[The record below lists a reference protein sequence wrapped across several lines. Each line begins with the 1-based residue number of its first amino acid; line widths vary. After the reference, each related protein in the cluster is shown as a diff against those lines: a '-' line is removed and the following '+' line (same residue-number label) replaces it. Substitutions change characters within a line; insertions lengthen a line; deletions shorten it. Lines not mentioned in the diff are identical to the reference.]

1 MSDRVLVESVGH
13 PAGGGLQTVKSLCR
27 PRLFQPRQPLFGGR
41 TRRLAARSETRHEP
55 PARTGVQQ
63 LVEPLDDVTVVGEA
77 ADGPEAVRRIDEQ
90 APDLVF
96 LDVQMP
102 EMTGLEVVREV
113 GVDNMPLTIFVT
125 AYDQYALDAF
135 EAHALDYLLKPIEE
149 ERFAEAIERAR
160 QQLQRADAEALR
172 DQLRG
177 VLREYAEE
185 DEEDA
190 GIERFTI
197 RSRNRI
203 YFVDTEDVQWIES
216 EGDYVAL
223 HDGEEAHLVRK
234 TMKQLEQELDPD
246 RFLRVHRSYIVN
258 ADYIEEL
265 RPLDHGTYQLRMASG
280 TPLKTSRG
288 YSDNVDA
295 LLDATG

>member
-1 MSDRVLVESVGH
+1 MPIRALIVDDE
-13 PAGGGLQTVKSLCR
+13 
-27 PRLFQPRQPLFGGR
+27 PL
-41 TRRLAARSETRHEP
+41 
-55 PARTGVQQ
+55 ARTGVRQ
-63 LVEPLDDVTVVGEA
+63 LVEPLDDVTIVGEA
-77 ADGPEAVRRIDEQ
+77 ADGPEAVQQIEEQ

-102 EMTGLEVVREV
+102 EMNGLEVVREV
-113 GVDNMPLTIFVT
+113 GVENMPLTIFVT

-149 ERFAEAIERAR
+149 ERFEEALERAR
-160 QQLQRADAEALR
+160 QQLRQQEADTLS

-185 DEEDA
+185 ETE

-203 YFVDTEDVQWIES
+203 YFVDADDVQWIES

-223 HDGEEAHLVRK
+223 HDGEDTHLVRK
-234 TMKQLEQELDPD
+234 TMKELEQQLDPN

>member
-1 MSDRVLVESVGH
+1 MSIRALIVDDE
-13 PAGGGLQTVKSLCR
+13 
-27 PRLFQPRQPLFGGR
+27 PL
-41 TRRLAARSETRHEP
+41 
-55 PARTGVQQ
+55 ARTGVQQ

-77 ADGPEAVRRIDEQ
+77 ADGPEAVRQIDEQ

-113 GVDNMPLTIFVT
+113 GVDDMPLTIFVT
-125 AYDQYALDAF
+125 AYDQYALEAF

-149 ERFAEAIERAR
+149 ERFAEALERAR
-160 QQLQRADAEALR
+160 RQLQRADAEALR

>member
-1 MSDRVLVESVGH
+1 MSIRALIVDDE
-13 PAGGGLQTVKSLCR
+13 
-27 PRLFQPRQPLFGGR
+27 PL
-41 TRRLAARSETRHEP
+41 
-55 PARTGVQQ
+55 ARTGVQQ

-77 ADGPEAVRRIDEQ
+77 ADGPEAVRQIDEQ

-265 RPLDHGTYQLRMASG
+265 RPLDHGTYQLRMASV

>member
-1 MSDRVLVESVGH
+1 MSIRALIVDDE
-13 PAGGGLQTVKSLCR
+13 
-27 PRLFQPRQPLFGGR
+27 PL
-41 TRRLAARSETRHEP
+41 
-55 PARTGVQQ
+55 ARTGVQQ

-77 ADGPEAVRRIDEQ
+77 ADGPEAVRQIDEQ

>member
-1 MSDRVLVESVGH
+1 MPIDALIVDDE
-13 PAGGGLQTVKSLCR
+13 
-27 PRLFQPRQPLFGGR
+27 PL
-41 TRRLAARSETRHEP
+41 
-55 PARTGVQQ
+55 ARTGVRQ
-63 LVEPLDDVTVVGEA
+63 LVDPLDDVTVVGEA
-77 ADGPEAVRRIDEQ
+77 ADGSEAVHQIETHD
-90 APDLVF
+90 PDLVF

-102 EMTGLEVVREV
+102 EMNGLEVVREV
-113 GVDNMPLTIFVT
+113 GVEDMPLTIFVT

-149 ERFAEAIERAR
+149 ERFEEAMERAR
-160 QQLQRADAEALR
+160 RQLQRVEVDTLSK
-172 DQLRG
+172 QLEG
-177 VLREYAEE
+177 VLREYADQEE
-185 DEEDA
+185 DG

-203 YFVDTEDVQWIES
+203 YFVDADDVQWIES

-223 HDGEEAHLVRK
+223 HDGEDTHLVRK
-234 TMKQLEQELDPD
+234 TMKELEKQLDPD

-258 ADYIEEL
+258 VDYIEEL

-295 LLDATG
+295 LLDEAG

>member
-1 MSDRVLVESVGH
+1 MPIRALIVDDE
-13 PAGGGLQTVKSLCR
+13 
-27 PRLFQPRQPLFGGR
+27 PL
-41 TRRLAARSETRHEP
+41 
-55 PARTGVQQ
+55 ARTGVQQ
-63 LVEPLDDVTVVGEA
+63 LVEPLDDVTVAGEA
-77 ADGPEAVRRIDEQ
+77 SDGPEAIRQIEAHD
-90 APDLVF
+90 PDLVF

-102 EMTGLEVVREV
+102 EMDGLEVVQEV
-113 GVDNMPLTIFVT
+113 GVEDMPLTIFVT

-149 ERFAEAIERAR
+149 ERFEEAMERAR
-160 QQLQRADAEALR
+160 QQLQRVEADALSQ
-172 DQLRG
+172 QLRG
-177 VLREYAEE
+177 VLREYAAEE
-185 DEEDA
+185 ERES
-190 GIERFTI
+190 IERFTI
-197 RSRNRI
+197 RSRDRI
-203 YFVDTEDVQWIES
+203 YFVDVDDVQWIES

-223 HDGEEAHLVRK
+223 HDGEDAHLVRK
-234 TMKQLEQELDPD
+234 TMKELEEELDPG

-295 LLDATG
+295 LLDETG

>member
-1 MSDRVLVESVGH
+1 MPIRALIVDDE
-13 PAGGGLQTVKSLCR
+13 
-27 PRLFQPRQPLFGGR
+27 PL
-41 TRRLAARSETRHEP
+41 
-55 PARTGVQQ
+55 ARTGVRQ
-63 LVEPLDDVTVVGEA
+63 LVEPLDDVTIVGEA
-77 ADGPEAVRRIDEQ
+77 ADGPEAVRQIEEQ

-102 EMTGLEVVREV
+102 EMSGLEVVREV
-113 GVDNMPLTIFVT
+113 GVEDMPLTIFVT

-149 ERFAEAIERAR
+149 ERFEEALERAR
-160 QQLQRADAEALR
+160 DQLQRVEAEVLSE
-172 DQLRG
+172 QLRG
-177 VLREYAEE
+177 VLREYANE
-185 DEEDA
+185 DENE
-190 GIERFTI
+190 GIERFTV
-197 RSRNRI
+197 RTRNRI
-203 YFVDTEDVQWIES
+203 YFVDADDVQWIES

-223 HDGEEAHLVRK
+223 HDGEETHLVRK
-234 TMKQLEQELDPD
+234 TMKELEQQLDPA

>member
-1 MSDRVLVESVGH
+1 MSIRALIVDDE
-13 PAGGGLQTVKSLCR
+13 
-27 PRLFQPRQPLFGGR
+27 PL
-41 TRRLAARSETRHEP
+41 
-55 PARTGVQQ
+55 ARTGVQQ

-77 ADGPEAVRRIDEQ
+77 ADGPEAVRQIDEQ

-125 AYDQYALDAF
+125 AYDQYALEAF

-149 ERFAEAIERAR
+149 ERFAEALERAR

>member
-1 MSDRVLVESVGH
+1 MSIRALIVDDE
-13 PAGGGLQTVKSLCR
+13 
-27 PRLFQPRQPLFGGR
+27 PL
-41 TRRLAARSETRHEP
+41 
-55 PARTGVQQ
+55 ARTGVQQ

-77 ADGPEAVRRIDEQ
+77 ADGPEAVRHIEDK

-102 EMTGLEVVREV
+102 EMDGLEVVREV

-125 AYDQYALDAF
+125 AYDQYALEAF

-149 ERFAEAIERAR
+149 ERFAEALQRVR
-160 QQLQRADAEALR
+160 QQLERTEAEALR
-172 DQLRG
+172 EQLRG
-177 VLREYAEE
+177 VLREYAAE
-185 DEEDA
+185 DEDDA

>member
-1 MSDRVLVESVGH
+1 MSIRALIVDDE
-13 PAGGGLQTVKSLCR
+13 
-27 PRLFQPRQPLFGGR
+27 PL
-41 TRRLAARSETRHEP
+41 
-55 PARTGVQQ
+55 ARTGVRQ
-63 LVEPLDDVTVVGEA
+63 LVEPLDDVTIVGEA
-77 ADGPEAVRRIDEQ
+77 ADGPEAVQQIEEQ

-102 EMTGLEVVREV
+102 EMNGLEVVREV
-113 GVDNMPLTIFVT
+113 GVENMPLTIFVT

-149 ERFAEAIERAR
+149 ERFEEALERAR
-160 QQLQRADAEALR
+160 QQLRQQEADTLSQ
-172 DQLRG
+172 QLRG

-185 DEEDA
+185 ETE

-197 RSRNRI
+197 RTRNRI
-203 YFVDTEDVQWIES
+203 YFVDADDVQWIES

-223 HDGEEAHLVRK
+223 HDGEDTHLVRK
-234 TMKQLEQELDPD
+234 TMKELEQQLDPS

>member
-1 MSDRVLVESVGH
+1 MSIRALIVDDE
-13 PAGGGLQTVKSLCR
+13 
-27 PRLFQPRQPLFGGR
+27 PL
-41 TRRLAARSETRHEP
+41 
-55 PARTGVQQ
+55 ARTGIQQ

-77 ADGPEAVRRIDEQ
+77 ADGPEAVRQIQELE
-90 APDLVF
+90 PDLVF

-102 EMTGLEVVREV
+102 EMNGLEVVREV
-113 GVDNMPLTIFVT
+113 GVDDMPLTIFVT

-149 ERFAEAIERAR
+149 ERFEEAVERAR
-160 QQLQRADAEALR
+160 RQLQRVEADALSQ
-172 DQLRG
+172 QLRG
-177 VLREYAEE
+177 VLREYAD
-185 DEEDA
+185 DESDS

-203 YFVDTEDVQWIES
+203 YFVDAEDVQWIES

-223 HDGEEAHLVRK
+223 HDGDDTHLVRK

-265 RPLDHGTYQLRMASG
+265 RPLDHGTYQLRMACG

-288 YSDNVDA
+288 YSDSVDA

>member
-1 MSDRVLVESVGH
+1 MSIRALIVDDE
-13 PAGGGLQTVKSLCR
+13 
-27 PRLFQPRQPLFGGR
+27 PL
-41 TRRLAARSETRHEP
+41 
-55 PARTGVQQ
+55 ARTGVRQ

-77 ADGPEAVRRIDEQ
+77 ADGPEAVRRIETHD
-90 APDLVF
+90 PDLVF

-102 EMTGLEVVREV
+102 EMSGLEVVREV
-113 GVDNMPLTIFVT
+113 GVDTMPLTIFVT

-149 ERFAEAIERAR
+149 ERFEEAMERAR
-160 QQLQRADAEALR
+160 QQLQRVEADALSQ
-172 DQLRG
+172 QLRG
-177 VLREYAEE
+177 VLREYAAEE
-185 DEEDA
+185 ERES
-190 GIERFTI
+190 IERFTI
-197 RSRNRI
+197 RSRDRI
-203 YFVDTEDVQWIES
+203 YFVDVDDVQWIES

-223 HDGEEAHLVRK
+223 HDGEDAHLVRK
-234 TMKQLEQELDPD
+234 TMKELEEELDPG

-295 LLDATG
+295 LLDAER

>member
-1 MSDRVLVESVGH
+1 
-13 PAGGGLQTVKSLCR
+13 
-27 PRLFQPRQPLFGGR
+27 
-41 TRRLAARSETRHEP
+41 
-55 PARTGVQQ
+55 
-63 LVEPLDDVTVVGEA
+63 
-77 ADGPEAVRRIDEQ
+77 
-90 APDLVF
+90 
-96 LDVQMP
+96 MP

-113 GVDNMPLTIFVT
+113 GVDDMPLTIFVT
-125 AYDQYALDAF
+125 AYDQYALEAF

-149 ERFAEAIERAR
+149 ERFAEALERAR
-160 QQLQRADAEALR
+160 RQLQRADAEALR

-185 DEEDA
+185 DGEDA

>member
-1 MSDRVLVESVGH
+1 MH
-13 PAGGGLQTVKSLCR
+13 
-27 PRLFQPRQPLFGGR
+27 
-41 TRRLAARSETRHEP
+41 
-55 PARTGVQQ
+55 Q

-77 ADGPEAVRRIDEQ
+77 ADGPEAVRQIDEQ